1 MRTKYFLI
9 GAGISALICGGL
21 VVAFGDNPHLEKWM
35 LPFGATM
42 FGMAFIKD
50 FKI

>member
-1 MRTKYFLI
+1 MRVKYFLI
-9 GAGISALICGGL
+9 GAGLSAILCGL
-21 VVAFGDNPHLEKWM
+21 VVLMFNGHEDLEKWI

-50 FKI
+50 Y